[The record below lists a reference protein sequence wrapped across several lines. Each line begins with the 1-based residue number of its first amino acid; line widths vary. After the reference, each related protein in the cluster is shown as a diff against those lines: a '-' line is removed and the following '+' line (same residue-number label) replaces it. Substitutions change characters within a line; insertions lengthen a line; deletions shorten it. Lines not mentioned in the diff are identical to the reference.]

1 MKNEQ
6 NLDFLKEESPLKTLD
21 NDRLSLLTDIK
32 NELVSLLK
40 KEVNEVD
47 KACIT
52 EFIDAEFSCININ
65 IATLEAVVDD
75 YKKRAEKLSRELIP
89 TILNECGISSLTL
102 SDGQKLTVVDEVK
115 PSLAKERSAAAYQDM
130 IRDEIER
137 GRTREEAEA
146 NINEM
151 WKRQVTISDID
162 NKKLSVLIDNAI
174 PYNQEMSIHYQTL
187 TKYCKTMLAEG
198 RTISPEIKVYTYQET
213 KIK

>member
-6 NLDFLKEESPLKTLD
+6 NLDFLEDETTLQPLD
-21 NDRLSLLTDIK
+21 NDRLSTLTKMK
-32 NELVSLLK
+32 NELVTLLK
-40 KEVNEVD
+40 KDENSQH
-47 KACIT
+47 KLQILNYLAGK
-52 EFIDAEFSCININ
+52 INIS
-65 IATLEAVVDD
+65 IFTLEAVVDE

-89 TILNECGISSLTL
+89 NILNECGISSLTL
-102 SDGQKLTVVDEVK
+102 LDGQKLTIVDEVK
-115 PSLAKERSAAAYQDM
+115 PSLAKERIEVAYQDM

-146 NINEM
+146 NINEL
-151 WKRQVTISDID
+151 WKKQVVISDID

-187 TKYCKTMLAEG
+187 TKYCKGMLSEG
-198 RTISPEIKVYTYQET
+198 RTISSEIKVFTYQET